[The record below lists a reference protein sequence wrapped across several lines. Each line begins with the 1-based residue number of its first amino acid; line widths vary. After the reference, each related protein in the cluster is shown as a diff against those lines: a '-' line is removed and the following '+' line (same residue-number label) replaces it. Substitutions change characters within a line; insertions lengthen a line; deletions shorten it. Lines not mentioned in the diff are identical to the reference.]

1 MGVKRRTIVAV
12 VPEVTPG
19 TLVPDTASN
28 VITTVDVSLS
38 PGMEAI
44 SRDVMRGSFT
54 KLPSLPGKQTASLT
68 ITAELRG
75 SGVIGTAPEY
85 SPLLKSAWGLE
96 HIGVGGTVSPAY
108 TASTTVFTVGGT
120 ALADED
126 DILVQIGTTYQ
137 EKHIDSI
144 VTNTKSQTV
153 TLVAGTTVAP
163 SHGAT
168 VVKLTVNGTVAA
180 SPAPTT
186 TTFDLTGGTLQ
197 EDDVILVEVGALY
210 ESTVVTGVTPGAGVQ
225 SIVVSPALSSAPS
238 TGANAV
244 INTAAGTVIIAAAPT
259 TTAFTVIDGTT
270 PCNVEE
276 GDALLVDTS
285 ATATAAWEQVWITAV
300 TDGDLRKAVTVTP
313 ALTAAPTAAH
323 VVSGDT
329 TYKLTSDS
337 AVRPTFSCYV
347 YLDGNVKFSFAG
359 CLCNMTINDLT
370 VGAIPKVEFACE
382 AQSWTVESAG
392 CSYTPAPNYSL
403 KPPIVLGASLQTST
417 GGAFSELYVRNVECD
432 LGVEMTRLEAIQ
444 PTSGTYAM
452 RATNRA
458 VTGSIDPYLDGITQ
472 YTAWEALESFAIHV
486 KIADRLAKP
495 NLVALRMP
503 EVVRTSVDLE
513 DVNGEWA
520 QKIPYECIG
529 NDDEEIYLSFL
540 KTP

>member
-1 MGVKRRTIVAV
+1 MGVKRKTIVAV
-12 VPEVTPG
+12 VPEVSPG
-19 TLVPDTASN
+19 TLVPDSAGD
-28 VITTVDVSLS
+28 VITTVDVSIS

-54 KLPSLPGKQTASLT
+54 KLPSLPGKQTASFTL
-68 ITAELRG
+68 TAELRG
-75 SGVIGTAPEY
+75 SGVSGTAPEY
-85 SPLLKSAWGLE
+85 SPLLKSAWGVE
-96 HIGVGGTVSPAY
+96 HIAVGGTVSPAH
-108 TASTTVFTVGGT
+108 TASTTVFTVSGT

-144 VTNTKSQTV
+144 VTNTKSKTV
-153 TLVAGTTVAP
+153 TLLAGTTLAP
-163 SHGAT
+163 IHGAN
-168 VVKLTVNGTVAA
+168 VVKLVVNGTVAA

-186 TTFDLTGGTLQ
+186 TTFDVTGGTLQ
-197 EDDVILVEVGALY
+197 EDDEILVEVGSLY
-210 ESTVVTGVTPGAGVQ
+210 ETTTVTTVTPGSGVQ
-225 SIVVSPALSSAPS
+225 TIVVSPALSSPPS
-238 TGANAV
+238 TGANV
-244 INTAAGTVIIAAAPT
+244 VVNTPTGTVIITAAPT
-259 TTAFTVIDGTT
+259 TSVFTVIDGTT
-270 PCNVEE
+270 PCNIEE

-285 ATATAAWEQVWITAV
+285 ATATPAWEQVWVSAV
-300 TDGDLRKAVTVTP
+300 TDGDLRKVVTVTP
-313 ALTAAPTAAH
+313 ALTSAPTAAH
-323 VVSGDT
+323 EVSGSV
-329 TYKLTSDS
+329 TYKLTSDAS
-337 AVRPTFSCYV
+337 VRPTFSCYV

-382 AQSWTVESAG
+382 AQSWEVEALG
-392 CSYTPAPNYSL
+392 CAYTPTPDYTL

-417 GGAFSELYVRNVECD
+417 GGAFSELYVRTVECD

-486 KIADRLAKP
+486 KLADRLAKP

-503 EVVRTSVDLE
+503 EVVRTSIDLE

-529 NDDEEIYLSFL
+529 QDDEEIYLSYI